1 MSQHNQF
8 KEKDASK
15 LDAKQL
21 REELLYF
28 LSQLMVSP
36 KEKILSLLM
45 VKGKFLANSLLT
57 HGKRKI
63 TQGNS

>member
-28 LSQLMVSP
+28 LNQLMVSP

-45 VKGKFLANSLLT
+45 VKGKFLVFSW
-57 HGKRKI
+57 
-63 TQGNS
+63 